1 MRKHSP
7 PFVVLTL
14 LTASLTLLAGG
25 DDFNLVRV
33 ALPLALTP
41 TPGDSVPLD
50 DPNTDF
56 TEAAASEVSAE
67 AGQARCPDRSPARKA
82 ARSPVT
88 STRLAGVPR
97 ASVLTPLRC

>member
-14 LTASLTLLAGG
+14 LTASLTLLAGA

-33 ALPLALTP
+33 ALPFAITP
-41 TPGDSVPLD
+41 TPEDSTPLD

-56 TEAAASEVSAE
+56 TEAAASEVPADS
-67 AGQARCPDRSPARKA
+67 GQARCPDHRPARKA
-82 ARSPVT
+82 ARSLVT
-88 STRLAGVPR
+88 SSRLAGVPR
-97 ASVLTPLRC
+97 ANVLTPLRC